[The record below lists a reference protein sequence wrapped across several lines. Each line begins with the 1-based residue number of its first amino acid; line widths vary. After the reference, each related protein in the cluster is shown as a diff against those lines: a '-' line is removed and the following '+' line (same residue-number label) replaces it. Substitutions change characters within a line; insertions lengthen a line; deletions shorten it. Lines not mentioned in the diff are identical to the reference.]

1 MSVVDQIK
9 SRLDIVDYIQRYVP
23 ALKKAGRY
31 YKAPCPFHAERTPSF
46 VVSPDKQTWRCFG
59 SCADGGDVIKFAMR
73 QHGWSFGE
81 ALRELATL
89 TGVELRE
96 YTPQERARNDQIE
109 KLHGLL
115 NVAADYYHEHLL
127 SDADEHTRATL
138 HYARTKRGFSDETIR
153 TYRIG
158 YAPSEWQ
165 AMLNALVKL
174 GYSEDEVIAA
184 GLVLRSDKGRAY
196 DYFRNRLM
204 IPICDERGR
213 VVGFGARALDP
224 NEKAKYINSP
234 QGELFDK
241 SSLLFG
247 LDRAKTAI
255 RESETAIIVEGYMD
269 AIQAHQAGY
278 RNVVAQMGTA
288 LTEAQLKLIAPRSAR
303 KILLALD
310 SDAAGQNATRRSLE
324 VARNTLEADY
334 SGRLSIDI
342 RILQI
347 HEGKDPDDVL
357 REHPARFQE
366 YIDAALPVAD
376 FVIDMETA
384 ELSAQASVQER
395 EAVAR
400 RVLPILTASENRLYT
415 QDNLQKL
422 ALRLHIAERELLAWA
437 QEIRRS
443 EAQQKQ
449 RAQQAQRSQPPP
461 PPAPG
466 MAMSEEPPPRQDF
479 DEMGGPPPLDD
490 DDPLGPMPA
499 LLRRPSAQLRSS
511 QAIERYCLSV
521 LLRQPELLAQVNR
534 TLRGLAGEDAPL
546 RAGPLAALNE
556 LDFSQSEYRA
566 ILTIYHEALEQDEMD
581 PLHYL
586 RQHLDEMLADELE
599 ALLHPEAHELRQRLA
614 ERYSGDFTGALE
626 EFQRRSATTMQ
637 RERDAIQ
644 RLLELRRTTLRR
656 DLDELRFLLADLQA
670 QDPQEELRYA
680 QQGALL
686 NRAWHKLNT
695 ALAPRE
701 LVPPRR

>member
-96 YTPQERARNDQIE
+96 YTPQERARNEKIE

-127 SDADEHTRATL
+127 SGADEHTRATL

-153 TYRIG
+153 AYRIG
-158 YAPSEWQ
+158 YAPDEWQ

-184 GLVLRSDKGRAY
+184 GLALRSDKGRSY

-234 QGELFDK
+234 QGEVFDK

-255 RESETAIIVEGYMD
+255 RASETAIIVEGYMD

-288 LTEAQLKLIAPRSAR
+288 LTEAQIKLIAPRFAK

-324 VARNTLEADY
+324 VARSTLEADY

-347 HEGKDPDDVL
+347 MDGKDPDDVL

-384 ELSAQASVQER
+384 DLSAQASVQER

-400 RVLPILTASENRLYT
+400 RVLPILTASESRLYT

-437 QEIRRS
+437 QEIQRS
-443 EAQQKQ
+443 QAQQKQ
-449 RAQQAQRSQPPP
+449 RAQPVQRRPAPPP
-461 PPAPG
+461 GPG

-479 DEMGGPPPLDD
+479 DELSAPPLDD
-490 DDPLGPMPA
+490 EDPLGPP
-499 LLRRPSAQLRSS
+499 PSLPGRAWAQARSS

-534 TLRGLAGEDAPL
+534 TLRSLAGEDAPL
-546 RAGPLAALNE
+546 RSGPLAALNE

-566 ILTIYHEALEQDEMD
+566 ILAIYHEALEQDEMD
-581 PLHYL
+581 PLDYL
-586 RQHLDEMLADELE
+586 RRHLDEMLVEELE

-614 ERYSGDFTGALE
+614 DRYSGDFTGALE
-626 EFQRRSATTMQ
+626 EFQRRSAATLQ

-644 RLLELRRTTLRR
+644 RLLELRRTSLRR
-656 DLDELRFLLADLQA
+656 DLDELRFLLADLQT

-695 ALAPRE
+695 ALAPRSSA
-701 LVPPRR
+701 PPRR